1 MPPNILPPSLTAGMQ
16 RNDAENPGKYFG
28 AKFCFSYGR
37 ILSNSNGPC
46 VLLLSNICY
55 EGKLQNMGRL
65 EKSFLEDLNSLW
77 PEWVELRAGLANCCL
92 CPDYLHN
99 SLSLVTNFRQK
110 KTQNVTQSK
119 LSFAAPSK
127 RRHFYQ
133 FLARWRIF
141 YELSVV
147 AGQPRGPGSNKIC
160 SPR

>member
-65 EKSFLEDLNSLW
+65 EKTFLVDLNSLW

-110 KTQNVTQSK
+110 KNAKRHTKQIIVCRPLK
-119 LSFAAPSK
+119 APSLLSIPCS
-127 RRHFYQ
+127 
-133 FLARWRIF
+133 LADILRAQRCCWAAQR
-141 YELSVV
+141 SRV
-147 AGQPRGPGSNKIC
+147 K
-160 SPR
+160 

>member
-92 CPDYLHN
+92 RPDYLQN
-99 SLSLVTNFRQK
+99 SLSLVTNF
-110 KTQNVTQSK
+110 
-119 LSFAAPSK
+119 
-127 RRHFYQ
+127 
-133 FLARWRIF
+133 
-141 YELSVV
+141 
-147 AGQPRGPGSNKIC
+147 
-160 SPR
+160 